1 MKEIRLEQFDSAQDM
16 ILFFNDLVNV
26 KASPGFFWGKDEVDF
41 WAQEMKKEN
50 IRIFQY
56 DYLRPFND
64 GLAEGEEDLELSQ
77 QRKDFLNQRG
87 KRKIENRKIAESV
100 LMFLN
105 PLFTELQMASQNTW
119 IDLVSKSG
127 IFIGTFTFEKFHK
140 ILLSQWGENIGTIYV
155 FPWRRSEFFSAP
167 FGMEIF
173 LKMDIGPECRED
185 FRRRER
191 DMLAEAAK
199 KCQVLIE
206 MPKHLQ

>member
-1 MKEIRLEQFDSAQDM
+1 M
-16 ILFFNDLVNV
+16 FFNDLVNV

-41 WAQEMKKEN
+41 WAQEMKKES

-105 PLFTELQMASQNTW
+105 PLFTELQMVSQNTW

-127 IFIGTFTFEKFHK
+127 IFIGTFTFETFRK
-140 ILLSQWGENIGTIYV
+140 ILLSQWGENI
-155 FPWRRSEFFSAP
+155 
-167 FGMEIF
+167 
-173 LKMDIGPECRED
+173 
-185 FRRRER
+185 
-191 DMLAEAAK
+191 
-199 KCQVLIE
+199 
-206 MPKHLQ
+206 